1 MKLGVSIFVLA
12 AAACALLACN
22 IPSSNETYTQTTL
35 PDQASFPPVSA
46 MLAVHCGS
54 LDCHGNVARNLRIY
68 GSAGLRFSPNDQPF
82 LPLCNTSDEASQDY
96 TSVVGLEPAQID
108 AVAAGA
114 DPGTLTM
121 VRKARGTEA
130 HKGEQIWSQ
139 GDDSDVCLVSWL
151 TGSADAAA
159 CARSIA
165 SAVPGGAQSP
175 LVSCITNAT
184 SLGDSGADGH

>member
-1 MKLGVSIFVLA
+1 VNLRPYIFVLA
-12 AAACALLACN
+12 VVLGALLACN
-22 IPSSNETYTQTTL
+22 VPSSNETYTQTKL

-54 LDCHGNVARNLRIY
+54 LDCHGNVARNLRVY
-68 GSAGLRFSPNDQPF
+68 GSAGLRFSSTDEPF
-82 LPLCNTSDEASQDY
+82 VPLCNTADEVTQDY
-96 TSVVGLEPAQID
+96 TSVVGLEPEQID

-130 HKGEQIWSQ
+130 HKGEQIWAQ

-151 TGSADAAA
+151 TGAPNSEA
-159 CARSIA
+159 CASSLTKA
-165 SAVPGGAQSP
+165 LPSTNNTPNP
-175 LVSCITNAT
+175 LVSCITQP
-184 SLGDSGADGH
+184 SDQ

>member
-1 MKLGVSIFVLA
+1 MKIFAVIFSCVVIFGASI
-12 AAACALLACN
+12 ACN
-22 IPSSNETYTQTTL
+22 VPSSNETYTQATL

-46 MLAVHCGS
+46 MLAIHCGS

-68 GSAGLRFSPNDQPF
+68 GSAGLRFSSTDQPF
-82 LPLCNTSDEASQDY
+82 VPICNTADEVTQDY
-96 TSVVGLEPAQID
+96 TSVVGLEPEQIA

-151 TGSADAAA
+151 TGSANSTA
-159 CARSIA
+159 CAQSIA
-165 SAVPGGAQSP
+165 SALPAGAQSP
-175 LVSCITNAT
+175 LVQCAT
-184 SLGDSGADGH
+184 Q